1 MKNIMTHIPQIR
13 ELCEQHKVERLYA
26 FGSVLTERFS
36 KNSDV
41 DFLYTFKED
50 VPLLDI
56 VDYYFSFQNGLEK
69 ALNRPVDLTSEKDL
83 KNPYFIKE
91 VNATKQ
97 LIYG

>member
-1 MKNIMTHIPQIR
+1 MYLTPHIPQIQK
-13 ELCEQHKVERLYA
+13 LCEQHKVERLYA
-26 FGSVLTERFS
+26 FGSVLTEQFS

-41 DFLYTFKED
+41 DFLYTFKND
-50 VPLLDI
+50 IPLLDV
-56 VDYYFSFQNGLEK
+56 VDYYFNFQNDLEK
-69 ALNRPVDLTSEKDL
+69 TLCRPVDLTSEKDL

>member
-1 MKNIMTHIPQIR
+1 MYLTPHIPQIQ
-13 ELCEQHKVERLYA
+13 ELCKQHKVERLYA
-26 FGSVLTERFS
+26 FGSVLTEQFS

-41 DFLYTFKED
+41 DFLYTFKSD
-50 VPLLDI
+50 TPLLDV
-56 VDYYFSFQNGLEK
+56 VDYYFNFQNDLEK
-69 ALNRPVDLTSEKDL
+69 TLCRPVDLTSEKDL

>member
-1 MKNIMTHIPQIR
+1 MYLNSYIQQIK
-13 ELCEQHKVERLYA
+13 ELCRQNKIERLYA

-36 KNSDV
+36 KDSDV

-50 VPLLDI
+50 VPVLDV
-56 VDYYFSFQNGLEK
+56 VDYYFNFQNGLEK
-69 ALNRPVDLTSEKDL
+69 ILNRTVDLTSEKDL
-83 KNPYFIKE
+83 KNPYFINE

>member
-1 MKNIMTHIPQIR
+1 M
-13 ELCEQHKVERLYA
+13 YA

-36 KNSDV
+36 EDSDV

-50 VPLLDI
+50 VPLLDV
-56 VDYYFSFQNGLEK
+56 VDYYFGFQSELEK
-69 ALNRPVDLTSEKDL
+69 TLNRTIDLTSEKDL

>member
-1 MKNIMTHIPQIR
+1 MYLTPHIPQIQK
-13 ELCEQHKVERLYA
+13 LCKQHKVERLYA

-36 KNSDV
+36 EDSDV
-41 DFLYTFKED
+41 DFLYKFRND
-50 VPLLDI
+50 VSLFEYADNFFELQD
-56 VDYYFSFQNGLEK
+56 DLEK
-69 ALNRPVDLTSEKDL
+69 TLHRSIDLVSEKDL

>member
-1 MKNIMTHIPQIR
+1 MYLMTHIPQIR

-36 KNSDV
+36 KDSDV

-50 VPLLDI
+50 VPLLDV

-69 ALNRPVDLTSEKDL
+69 TLNRPVDLTSEKDL
-83 KNPYFIKE
+83 KNPYFIEE

>member
-1 MKNIMTHIPQIR
+1 MYLTPHIPQIR
-13 ELCEQHKVERLYA
+13 KLCEQHKVERLYA

-41 DFLYTFKED
+41 DFLYTFKSD
-50 VPLLDI
+50 IPLLEI
-56 VDYYFSFQNGLEK
+56 VDYYFSFQNDLEK
-69 ALNRPVDLTSEKDL
+69 TLCHPVDLTSEKDL

>member
-1 MKNIMTHIPQIR
+1 MYLNSYIQQIK
-13 ELCEQHKVERLYA
+13 ELCRQNKIERLYA

-36 KNSDV
+36 KDSDV

-50 VPLLDI
+50 VPVLDV
-56 VDYYFSFQNGLEK
+56 VDYYFNFQNELEK
-69 ALNRPVDLTSEKDL
+69 ILNRTVDLTSEKDL
-83 KNPYFIKE
+83 KNPYFINE